1 MDPTHAST
9 VDPLQSQR
17 YLFHKILEAWS
28 PCGTQEPHESPYPL
42 AFGHGPTFK
51 WAMWLLKH
59 LTIATSDR
67 HLFPTL
73 CFIALAGSTFKT
85 SNFPPQVLKCSQKLK
100 KNRNE
105 VL

>member
-17 YLFHKILEAWS
+17 YLLHKILEAWG
-28 PCGTQEPHESPYPL
+28 PCRTQEPHESPYPL

-73 CFIALAGSTFKT
+73 CFFALAGGTFKT
-85 SNFPPQVLKCSQKLK
+85 SNSPPQVLKCSQKLQ